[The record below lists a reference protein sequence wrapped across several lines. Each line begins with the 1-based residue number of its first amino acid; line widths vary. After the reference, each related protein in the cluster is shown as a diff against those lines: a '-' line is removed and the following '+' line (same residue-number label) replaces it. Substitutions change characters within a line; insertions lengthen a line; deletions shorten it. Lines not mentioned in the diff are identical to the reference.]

1 MEVETLYKNRFSQK
15 EIVNKDRLW
24 RNVCKHFLSK
34 YVKKEDC
41 VLDLAAGYC
50 EFINNIEASKK
61 IAVDIN
67 PDTIQFASKNVQVII
82 AIATDMA
89 AISSGSIDV
98 IFISNFFEHI
108 SKEEILLVLRECNR
122 ILAPGGRILI
132 LQPNIKYIGSAYWD
146 FFDHHTPLT
155 DKSLREALEMS
166 GYKIKTIIP
175 KFLPYTTKSK
185 IPQYIWLVIV
195 YLHFPLAWKIMGKQL
210 FAVAE
215 KI

>member
-1 MEVETLYKNRFSQK
+1 ML
-15 EIVNKDRLW
+15 
-24 RNVCKHFLSK
+24 K
-34 YVKKEDC
+34 YIKKEDC

-185 IPQYIWLVIV
+185 ILQYI
-195 YLHFPLAWKIMGKQL
+195 
-210 FAVAE
+210 
-215 KI
+215 

>member
-175 KFLPYTTKSK
+175 KFLPYTRKSK